1 MSYIDE
7 IFARLNLQQ
16 IQSFLLYGEELVKI
30 NPKDYQRRID
40 EAWASLSKMLKEKFP
55 EQEEYEKIVWEV
67 YAYASA
73 TENIHMEIG
82 LKCGAVLEAQLLMG
96 ARGEGVP

>member
-1 MSYIDE
+1 MDYIDK

-16 IQSFLLYGEELVKI
+16 IQSFLPHGTELNAI
-30 NPKDYQRRID
+30 DPKDYKSRID
-40 EAWASLSKMLKEKFP
+40 EAWRPLEKTLKEKFP

-73 TENIHMEIG
+73 AEDVHMELG
-82 LKCGAVLEAQLLMG
+82 LKCGAVLEAQLFLH
-96 ARGEGVP
+96 